1 MVCFSFKVKLKLRND
16 DSPQRAQSR
25 LSFLCVLCGR
35 LFTKDL
41 TLFEILF
48 LGTSASAPSAKRGLS
63 AQIVK
68 HDEYRFLVDC
78 GEGTQRQILQ
88 SGTGFRNL
96 TNILITHGHLDHILG
111 LGGLMSTFMRWEAI
125 DELNIFGGRTTLD
138 RVHDL
143 IYGVVLRGNE
153 APMPLRLN
161 EIKPGMFFEANDFTI
176 TAFSVTHRGPDCL
189 GYIFEGKARHPFLA
203 EKANALGVPFGPERR
218 DLVEG
223 KAITLADGRHIKP
236 EDVLGPLQK
245 GVKVV
250 ITGDAGRTDDIFHAC
265 KDADALVIES
275 TYLDEEAEMAREF
288 SHLTARQAAELA
300 VKANVKKLIVT
311 HISRRYREKDVL
323 KEAQAIFPNSVVAR
337 DFDSFQIKRE
347 EN

>member
-1 MVCFSFKVKLKLRND
+1 M
-16 DSPQRAQSR
+16 
-25 LSFLCVLCGR
+25 
-35 LFTKDL
+35 
-41 TLFEILF
+41 FEILF

-63 AQIVK
+63 AQIIK

-88 SGTGFRNL
+88 SGTGFKNL
-96 TNILITHGHLDHILG
+96 TRILLTHGHLDHILG

-125 DELNIFGGRTTLD
+125 EELDIFAGRSTLD
-138 RVHDL
+138 RVYDL
-143 IYGVVLRGNE
+143 LYGVVLRGND

-161 EIKPGMFFEANDFTI
+161 EIKPGLFFETDDFTI
-176 TAFSVTHRGPDCL
+176 SAFSVTHRGPDCL

-203 EKANALGVPFGPERR
+203 DKANELGVPFGPERR
-218 DLVEG
+218 DLVAG
-223 KAITLADGRHIKP
+223 KEITLADGRHIRP
-236 EDVLGPLQK
+236 DDVLGPLQR
-245 GVKVV
+245 GVKLVV
-250 ITGDAGRTDDIFHAC
+250 VGDAGRTDDIFPAC
-265 KDADALVIES
+265 RDADALVIES
-275 TYLDEEAEMAREF
+275 TYLDEEAEMARLF

-300 VKANVKKLIVT
+300 VKANVKKLIIT

-347 EN
+347 E